1 MSWSS
6 FLLVQR
12 VQVDTSPAQGD
23 YRSSVGLY
31 LSHLSPREG
40 RLRACGWGS
49 VEPMMKLVGTKRLND
64 GELGYRVETPSFKSL
79 DT

>member
-12 VQVDTSPAQGD
+12 DQVDTSPAQGD
-23 YRSSVGLY
+23 YRISLGLY

-49 VEPMMKLVGTKRLND
+49 VEPMMKLVGTKRP
-64 GELGYRVETPSFKSL
+64 GG
-79 DT
+79 